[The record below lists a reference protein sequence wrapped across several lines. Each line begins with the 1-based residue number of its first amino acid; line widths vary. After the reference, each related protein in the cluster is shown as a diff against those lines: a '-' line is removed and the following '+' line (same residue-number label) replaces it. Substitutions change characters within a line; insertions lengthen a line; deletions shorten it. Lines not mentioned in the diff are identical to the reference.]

1 MLIGDFLI
9 LYSSLVCQVISSLS
23 WFICVRFHYYHIWYI
38 STISRGN
45 KCALQEVLAGPR
57 EGYIRLWIFSISKR
71 PDQCNTENIKS
82 DLALFAA
89 KMTVMD
95 FFGCA
100 FLAFGP
106 PLAMFTFTVAA
117 EPIRIIILIASA
129 FFWLI
134 SLLLS
139 SVLWY
144 AVVPLQNHL
153 AFGLVFSVLFQEA
166 FRWNI
171 KFTFSLKHNIFYI
184 LLSLELFKSWFFF
197 LFLYRYLLYWVLRK
211 AERGLDKVTTTHV
224 ADSRHVF
231 AYVCGLGFGFMSGV
245 FALVNVL
252 ADAVGP
258 GTMGLRQGT
267 EYFFI
272 ISAATTLCFILLHT
286 FWGVV
291 FFSALDRK
299 NWGQVIWV
307 VGSHLFVSCM
317 TLLNVYQAYV
327 ATTLSAYVVLII
339 TTALAF
345 KVAGGRP
352 QSIVQCFSR
361 Q

>member
-1 MLIGDFLI
+1 
-9 LYSSLVCQVISSLS
+9 
-23 WFICVRFHYYHIWYI
+23 
-38 STISRGN
+38 
-45 KCALQEVLAGPR
+45 
-57 EGYIRLWIFSISKR
+57 
-71 PDQCNTENIKS
+71 
-82 DLALFAA
+82 
-89 KMTVMD
+89 
-95 FFGCA
+95 
-100 FLAFGP
+100 
-106 PLAMFTFTVAA
+106 MFTFTVAA

-166 FRWNI
+166 FR
-171 KFTFSLKHNIFYI
+171 
-184 LLSLELFKSWFFF
+184 
-197 LFLYRYLLYWVLRK
+197 YLLYWVLRK
-211 AERGLDKVTTTHV
+211 AERGLEKVTTTHV

-231 AYVCGLGFGFMSGV
+231 AYVCGLGFGFMSGA

-291 FFSALDRK
+291 FFAALDK
-299 NWGQVIWV
+299 KDWGQVVWV
-307 VGSHLFVSCM
+307 VASHLFVSSM
-317 TLLNVYQAYV
+317 TLLNAYQAYV
-327 ATTLSAYVVLII
+327 ATTLSAYVVLMI
-339 TTALAF
+339 TTIIAF
-345 KVAGGRP
+345 RVVGGKAQNVA
-352 QSIVQCFSR
+352 QCFTR
-361 Q
+361 K

>member
-1 MLIGDFLI
+1 
-9 LYSSLVCQVISSLS
+9 
-23 WFICVRFHYYHIWYI
+23 
-38 STISRGN
+38 
-45 KCALQEVLAGPR
+45 
-57 EGYIRLWIFSISKR
+57 
-71 PDQCNTENIKS
+71 
-82 DLALFAA
+82 
-89 KMTVMD
+89 MTVMD

-166 FRWNI
+166 F
-171 KFTFSLKHNIFYI
+171 
-184 LLSLELFKSWFFF
+184 
-197 LFLYRYLLYWVLRK
+197 RYLLYWVLRK